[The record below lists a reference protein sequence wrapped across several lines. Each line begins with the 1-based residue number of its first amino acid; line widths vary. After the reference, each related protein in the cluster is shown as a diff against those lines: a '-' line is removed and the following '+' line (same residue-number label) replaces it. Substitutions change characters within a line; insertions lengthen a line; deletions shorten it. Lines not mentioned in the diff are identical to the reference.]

1 MKGQLFMS
9 QITKKRKRRKMKYI
23 QWENE
28 NTLEEIDTNKNEVK
42 ETEKTVLE
50 ENMHLKRIKY
60 DKVKN

>member
-9 QITKKRKRRKMKYI
+9 QITKKRKRRKRKYI

-50 ENMHLKRIKY
+50 ENMCLKRIKY